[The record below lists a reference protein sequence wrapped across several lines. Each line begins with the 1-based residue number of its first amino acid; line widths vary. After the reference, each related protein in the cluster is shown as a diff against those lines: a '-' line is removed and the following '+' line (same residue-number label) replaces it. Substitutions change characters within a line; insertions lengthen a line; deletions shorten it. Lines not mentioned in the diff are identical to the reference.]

1 MSFLNSVVAP
11 VLFPSILWHTK
22 NRAVHIT
29 FDDGP
34 HPAATPR
41 VLDILMKRNIR
52 ATFFLVGANVQRY
65 PEIASEIVRLGH
77 TIGNH
82 GQTHRPLIFKSF
94 SSQQQEIQRANEA
107 MKEILDLRPSFFRPP
122 YGYFDTRTLRLAR
135 TEGQKVVM
143 WDVDAHDFSSTRPD
157 HIPATVSKRASHGSI
172 ILLHDNE
179 STASTIELY
188 LAPLIDQI
196 SDRGLEFSALT
207 L

>member
-11 VLFPSILWHTK
+11 VLFPSIVWHTK
-22 NRAVHIT
+22 DRAVHIT

-34 HPAATPR
+34 HPAATPK
-41 VLDILMKRNIR
+41 VLDILKKRNVR

-65 PEIASEIVRLGH
+65 PEIASEIVRCGH

-94 SSQQQEIQRANEA
+94 GFQQQEIQRANEA
-107 MKEILDLRPSFFRPP
+107 MKVILNLRPSFFRPP
-122 YGYFDTRTLRLAR
+122 FGYFDSRTLRLAR

-143 WDVDAHDFSSTRPD
+143 WDVDAHDFSDARPD
-157 HIPATVSKRASHGSI
+157 HIPGFVSKQTRHGSI

-179 STASTIELY
+179 STAGTV
-188 LAPLIDQI
+188 
-196 SDRGLEFSALT
+196 
-207 L
+207 